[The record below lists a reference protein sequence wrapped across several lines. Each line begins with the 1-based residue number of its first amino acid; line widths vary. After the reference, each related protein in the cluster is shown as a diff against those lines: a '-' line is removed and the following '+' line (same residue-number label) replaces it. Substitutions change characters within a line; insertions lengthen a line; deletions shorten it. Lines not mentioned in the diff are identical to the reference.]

1 MSSKQ
6 IEIQFEDPN
15 PHKWCQPLKED
26 AFAALTTHKPGS
38 LFSPS
43 LFGKFF
49 DPSDAFPLWEF
60 QSDELLPNSAHRSV
74 DWCQTHTDFIL
85 KADLSGNRHSS
96 VEVAVEN
103 GKIMEI
109 SGQQKESKNRKW
121 KSSQWWEHGYVRR
134 IELPEHADSRKT
146 EAYINNDSLLEI
158 RIPKLPTDSDAS
170 SKGT

>member
-15 PHKWCQPLKED
+15 PQKWSQPLKED
-26 AFAALTTHKPGS
+26 VFAALTIHKAGS

-43 LFGKFF
+43 LFAKFF

-60 QSDELLPNSAHRSV
+60 ASDEVLPNSAHRTV
-74 DWCQTHTDFIL
+74 DWYQTDTDFLL
-85 KADLSGNRHSS
+85 KADLSGNRHGS
-96 VEVAVEN
+96 VEVSVEN

-109 SGQQKESKNRKW
+109 SGQQKESKKRNW
-121 KSSQWWEHGYVRR
+121 KNSQWWEHGYVRR
-134 IELPEHADSRKT
+134 IELPDLADWRKS

-158 RIPKLPTDSDAS
+158 RIPKLPADSDAP
-170 SKGT
+170 K